1 MLSGKKLGLL
11 LSGSPRG
18 PGFQHGARLA
28 EAALN
33 RGVEVYL
40 YCLDEA
46 VAGLPLL
53 EPLQARG
60 ARVFAC
66 AYGAQRRE
74 IPLSGQAIF
83 AGLGMA
89 SDLLAGADRFLHL
102 A

>member
-1 MLSGKKLGLL
+1 MLSGRKLGLL

-28 EAALN
+28 ETALN
-33 RGVEVYL
+33 HGVEVYL
-40 YCLDEA
+40 YCLDDA
-46 VAGLPLL
+46 VAGIQLL

-74 IPLSGQAIF
+74 IILGDQAIF

-89 SDLLAGADRFLHL
+89 SDLMAGTDRFLHL